1 MINFL
6 LGIVYLILEF
16 FIYLLMPFTWIC
28 TKTEELRENTE
39 NKFTYILVSIPMW
52 VFFPFA
58 CIWLMLMLWEID
70 ILTEIKINK
79 NEKRYGKLQKF

>member
-6 LGIVYLILEF
+6 LRIVYLILEF
-16 FIYLLMPFTWIC
+16 FIYLLIPFAWIC
-28 TKTEELRENTE
+28 TKTEELREKTE
-39 NKFTYILVSIPMW
+39 HKITYILVSMPMW

-79 NEKRYGKLQKF
+79 NEKQRS

>member
-1 MINFL
+1 
-6 LGIVYLILEF
+6 
-16 FIYLLMPFTWIC
+16 MPFAWIC
-28 TKTEELRENTE
+28 TKLDELRENTE
-39 NKFTYILVSIPMW
+39 NKFTYILISIPMW

-79 NEKRYGKLQKF
+79 NEKHYGKL